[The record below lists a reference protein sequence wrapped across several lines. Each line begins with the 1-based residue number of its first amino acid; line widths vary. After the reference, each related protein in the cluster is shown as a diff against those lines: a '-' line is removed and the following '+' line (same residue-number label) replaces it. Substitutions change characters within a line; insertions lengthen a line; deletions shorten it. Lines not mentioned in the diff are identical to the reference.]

1 MRKSFTLLF
10 STLMLLCVF
19 GFSSFAAVPQLSSTK
34 PADGADNVKPSTT
47 HLVVKFNQNVKF
59 TSTGGTLTIWKGAT
73 PVKTVALVSGN
84 ADAVIAA
91 DSLKVKHNL
100 TLTDGTAYAV
110 TITNNAIE
118 NAAGEKFGGIAAGAW
133 DFTTG
138 DYTAPVVEKL
148 TPLDGAA
155 NVDVKATPFNLVIEF
170 KDALSNIEA
179 VPGKKVWVYE
189 ADGTIVDIIVID
201 GTNTSVTGKIAT
213 VTVNTNAFVNEL
225 TEYYVNVEAGA
236 FTDTSP
242 NKNKFAGIMNKTT
255 WNFSSRDYSA
265 AYLTAATVTN
275 VSYATATLNATA
287 NEAGLIWYKR
297 QLATDA
303 APTGTATEAGG
314 WTKVTT
320 GTGNSIT
327 AALSGMT
334 DGTKYAVYVV
344 AENALAQQQT
354 VATKIEFTTLDN
366 TAPLASD
373 KVLVNE
379 SNVTVGVGLTF
390 NEAVV
395 PGTGNLLIKRQ
406 SNNETVRTVPASE
419 LLIVAGTGANLGKWF
434 MTARFEGLESG
445 VGYYV
450 VIPSGYVEDAA
461 GNDYVSTYV
470 TATAWQFTASD
481 FVAPTVEVKIAA
493 STPPASADNIV
504 IDFSEEVRLMNGVAM
519 STLVTDADWFN
530 YIALEKANVPV
541 PFTASYAGSVITV
554 NPVSDLAPNSTYVV
568 KIRKNVF
575 EDLNDNPFSNEH
587 KTYELVTGDFGPAT
601 IAYAPLNNATA
612 VAKGTQPKIT
622 FSKVA
627 KIKGTTPA
635 DITATNLK
643 PILVFKKDNASGANV
658 AFTVSWDAA
667 TRTATLVPDAE
678 LASEGVYYVDIDHTK
693 VEDVYGGAFADPGTS
708 LFTMIDYI
716 VPTVTFS
723 HTGTVT
729 NKAAADPLMLTFSE
743 DVTLLFDVADLVVF
757 KQDNASGANLA
768 FSAAWD
774 AATDKITI
782 TPSAPLE
789 KGKVYYYGVGAGV
802 ASDGVN
808 KNAAALTTFT
818 FEPAVP
824 DQVEVAENGLVP
836 AHEATGVKVNAAG
849 DLVATI
855 TFTEAVKANPIM
867 PTPSNAILYDSND
880 VAVKTVAILAG
891 YFEGSK
897 LTVTFEDVILTS
909 EGEYYITIDEDVVV
923 ANANNNKTFAGILAG
938 DWTFT
943 AADIVKPVL
952 TANTPASGA
961 TGVALN
967 APVIIGVVPAE
978 DVVTGTGN
986 ITIVGATDSKTVAVT
1001 NVVIDNEA
1009 GTITVPHAAFSLYG
1023 TVYTVTVPAGAFKDN
1038 GGNANDAFTW
1048 SFTTVANPAPT
1059 VVSLDPADGEDMV
1072 AAGTENFVIEF
1083 SEEVQKGAS
1092 GTVAFLFEKGTGANR
1107 AVLAGSGIATPND
1120 DIQRG
1125 AVLVTSS
1132 NVQVTGNVVTI
1143 NFDGFKLVDGK
1154 EYFILIEPG
1163 MFKDKSAPTTA
1174 DFAGIPS
1181 YVEGDGGWN
1190 FYTKDVIAPTW
1201 EVTYVERGEGMD
1213 ITSDIVITFSK
1224 PIEKTGGTEITNAD
1238 VATLF
1243 TLALEGTPN
1252 TPIAFT
1258 GNISADKTVVVLEN
1272 ASFLPALST
1281 AMSGGVLLVAPTT
1294 GIRGKV
1300 NQKAVSTTAE
1310 EINISDYVAPTVT
1323 LTAGAVE
1330 GEEFE
1335 FNVSSNEAGT
1345 IYWLVVKG
1353 AATTKTAADV
1363 MVGTAIEDY
1372 ESGIE
1377 TITVDEDIE
1386 SETEYTVYAVAVDE
1400 TGNVS
1405 TVKTVTV
1412 ETDDI
1417 TKPLLVAKTSTFTNA
1432 GVLQLDFNEEVVPGT
1447 ATAVIRLAGTLEI
1460 VDIVPLTATAE
1471 LDSLILTSAV
1481 ALTYADD
1488 QKFVI
1493 EIAGGIGKVADAAG
1507 NFWNGQIG
1515 LGENAWV
1522 VGLNDRTKPTLVS
1535 IKPALPTT
1543 DPKAVIPVDSNIELT
1558 FSENVKKADNAQFIL
1573 YHWDGELVVYEVL
1586 TGSTVA
1592 ISGKVITINPTRNLV
1607 SGQRY
1612 QLTITDG
1619 SILDMTGNV
1628 LDGSIVRQFDAADNV
1643 APTATFLPANDA
1655 TAVPVGVTPTI
1666 TFTEALVLADG
1677 TAIDNFDL
1685 ETMVYLKKDGAAVA
1699 HTAMIDAAKKI
1710 ITIDPTAD
1718 LTQGAVYTYGF
1729 TAGFTDAAKNAVA
1742 AKEAKFT
1749 VATDAMIAAY
1759 IEFDPDN
1766 KDALNATV
1774 VPVDQA
1780 FRIIFS
1786 GQLYTYS
1793 DVNSQNNIAVT
1804 PSYLQG
1810 ATAGAGAITLKQGA
1824 ANVPF
1829 TASIESWTADE
1840 TVIVITPNAVL
1851 GSEKEYD
1858 LTVVGNK
1865 LQLGVGN
1872 QTILTL
1878 GESND
1883 YLTED
1888 ALAPTAV
1895 TLVPADGT
1903 AASASGTLSISFS
1916 EKVMAGTGAIQ
1927 IKHEHGEVVLTIDA
1941 ADLVIENNLVKITA
1955 LSELEEGEEYF
1966 VIIPSGVITDL
1977 SGNAFAGIT
1986 GEDDWNFII
1995 SETLGA
2001 PQIVN
2006 IAPVGGNAPINS
2018 SLVITFDRPVKLS
2031 ATEGFIAIYNANGVA
2046 VQLIRFNDA
2055 NVGTL
2060 ISFNADRTVA
2070 TVDINDLA
2078 QNTKYEVEVAAGM
2091 FVLNAD
2097 ATLKNEGVKRTIWT
2111 FTTEV
2116 NEPPVLLI
2124 RTPADNATNVSLR
2137 TVAKMGFNMDVKAGT
2152 GAITLRRGVDGTVV
2166 HSFDV
2171 TSSEVE
2177 FNGKTVSFDISSY
2190 LEADATAY
2198 YIIVPAGAITNT
2210 STTPEAFAGLEQTTS
2225 WNFTTQADGE
2235 KPELVTW
2242 SPNDVEIENNK
2253 PTFVLEFN
2261 EDVKV
2266 VSPVKLVVTKVGQT
2280 TPALEIPVTASMV
2293 DGSTITITYE
2303 ERISGVLEY
2312 SAEYFVTIEGGAIE
2326 DLWENVWEAG
2336 VTDPT
2341 AWTFKTKDVNT
2352 AVAQIQG
2359 TGTSSPM
2366 LNQVV
2371 HVTGTITGISAGEGF
2386 FVQDDNA
2393 AWSGI
2398 WVSYGTTASLNIGDG
2413 VRVFG
2418 TVAEVAE
2425 VTTINASSV
2434 EMVDAPVV
2442 VAPVVVASPSAAK
2455 AEMYESVLVQ
2465 VGGARAN
2472 AANANGVWTIYYE
2485 VTNTVAVNK
2494 WFYTYTPVA
2503 GTYYNVAG
2511 IVNGRY
2517 SDYKLEPRMASDI
2530 TDLTDTN
2537 APVVPVVDFKVYPN
2551 PFNDR
2556 ISIVNHDKL
2565 TRVVITNIAGQRV
2578 MDVQFPESEIRTANL
2593 VSGVYVIS
2601 LFTEDGMVKSDRIV
2615 KR

>member
-10 STLMLLCVF
+10 STLILLCVF
-19 GFSSFAAVPQLSSTK
+19 GFSSFAAAPQLSWTK
-34 PADGADNVKPSTT
+34 PTDGATNVKTSTT

-59 TSTGGTLTIWKGAT
+59 TTSSGTLTVWKGGA
-73 PVKTVALVSGN
+73 PIKTVALIAGN
-84 ADAVIAA
+84 ANAVIAA
-91 DSLKVKHNL
+91 DSLKVKHGL
-100 TLTDGTAYAV
+100 TLTDNTAYSV

-118 NAAGEKFGGIAAGAW
+118 NAAGEDFGGIAAGAW
-133 DFTTG
+133 TFTTG
-138 DYTAPVVEKL
+138 DYTVPVVDEL
-148 TPLDGAA
+148 SPVDNAA
-155 NVDVKATPFNLVIEF
+155 NVDVMVTPFNLVITFE
-170 KDALSNIEA
+170 DVNNITA
-179 VPGKKVWVYE
+179 VTGKKIWLYR
-189 ADGTIVDIIVID
+189 ADGTIVDIITIN
-201 GTNTSVTGKIAT
+201 GTNPTVVGKTAT
-213 VTVNTNAFVNEL
+213 ILIDPNAFREEL

-236 FTDTSP
+236 FTDL
-242 NKNKFAGIMNKTT
+242 NGNKFAGITGKTAWT
-255 WNFSSRDYSA
+255 FTSRDYSA
-265 AYLTAATVTN
+265 PFVTAPTVTN
-275 VSYATATLNATA
+275 ISYDSATLNAAA
-287 NEAGLIWYKR
+287 NEAGSIWYKV
-297 QLATDA
+297 QLKTAA
-303 APTGTATEAGG
+303 APTNPGTDATG
-314 WTKVTT
+314 WTEVET
-320 GTGNSIT
+320 GANNAITASIT
-327 AALSGMT
+327 GLD
-334 DGTKYAVYVV
+334 DGIEYAVYVV
-344 AENALAQQQT
+344 AENEENQFQPN
-354 VATKIEFTTLDN
+354 ATKVEFTTLDN

-390 NEAVV
+390 NEEVV
-395 PGTGNLLIKRQ
+395 AGAGNLLIKRQ

-419 LLIVAGTGANLGKWF
+419 ILIVEGEDEDEGWWF
-434 MTARFEGLESG
+434 MTARFAGLESG

-450 VIPSGYVEDAA
+450 VIPSGYVEDVA

-481 FVAPTVEVKIAA
+481 FVAPTVVVKIAA
-493 STPPASADNIV
+493 STPPAASDNIV

-519 STLVTDADWFN
+519 SGLSTDADWFN
-530 YIALEKANVPV
+530 YIALEKGNVAV
-541 PFTASYAGSVITV
+541 PFTASYAGSIITV

-575 EDLNDNPFSNEH
+575 EDLNDNPFSTEH

-612 VAKGTQPKIT
+612 VASGTQPKIV
-622 FSKVA
+622 FSKEA
-627 KIKGTTPA
+627 KISGTTPA
-635 DITATNLK
+635 AITAANLK
-643 PILVFKKDNASGANV
+643 PLIVFKKDNASGANV

-667 TRTATLVPDAE
+667 TRTATLVPDAA
-678 LASEGVYYVDIDHTK
+678 LVSEGVYYVDIDHTK
-693 VEDVYGGAFADPGTS
+693 VEDVYGSDFADPGTS
-708 LFTMIDYI
+708 LFTMVDFI

-729 NKAAADPLMLTFSE
+729 NKAATDPLILTFSE
-743 DVTLLFDVADLVVF
+743 DVNLLFDVADLVVF
-757 KQDNASGANLA
+757 KEDNANGANLA

-782 TPSAPLE
+782 TPTAPLE

-855 TFTEAVKANPIM
+855 TFTEAVKANPVM

-880 VAVKTVAILAG
+880 VAVKTVAILAS

-897 LTVTFEDVILTS
+897 LTVTFEDVMLAS

-923 ANANNNKTFAGILAG
+923 ANANNNKTFAGIAAG

-952 TANTPASGA
+952 TANAPLNGA

-967 APVIIGVVPAE
+967 APVIIGAAAE

-986 ITIVGATDSKTVAVT
+986 ITIAGTGDSKTIAVT
-1001 NVVIDNEA
+1001 DAVIDNTA
-1009 GTITVPHAAFSLYG
+1009 GTITVPHAAFTQYG
-1023 TVYTVTVPAGAFKDN
+1023 TVYTVTVPAGAFKDDA
-1038 GGNANDAFTW
+1038 GNLNVELIWT
-1048 SFTTVANPAPT
+1048 FTTVVNPPPA

-1107 AVLAGSGIATPND
+1107 AVLAGNGVATAND

-1132 NVQVTGNVVTI
+1132 NVQVAGNVVTI
-1143 NFDGFKLVDGK
+1143 NFDGFELVDGK
-1154 EYFILIEPG
+1154 EYFILVEPG

-1181 YVEGDGGWN
+1181 YVEGVGGWN
-1190 FYTKDVIAPTW
+1190 FYTKDVVAPTW
-1201 EVTYVERGEGMD
+1201 EVSYVERGDGMD

-1224 PIEKTGGTEITNAD
+1224 PIEKTGGAEIANVD

-1243 TLALEGTPN
+1243 TLTVDGSAV
-1252 TPIAFT
+1252 AFT

-1272 ASFLPALST
+1272 ASFLPAL
-1281 AMSGGVLLVAPTT
+1281 AIGNSGDPVTVAPTT

-1300 NQKAVSTTAE
+1300 NQKAVSTTAATF
-1310 EINISDYVAPTVT
+1310 NISDYVAPTVT
-1323 LTAGAVE
+1323 LAAAAAGVD
-1330 GEEFE
+1330 GEEFD
-1335 FNVSSNEAGT
+1335 FTVSSNESGT
-1345 IYWLVVKG
+1345 IYWLVVEG
-1353 AATTKTAADV
+1353 EATTMTAAEV

-1372 ESGIE
+1372 TGGVE
-1377 TITVDEDIE
+1377 TVTVDEGIE

-1412 ETDDI
+1412 TTDDI
-1417 TKPLLVAKTSTFTNA
+1417 TKPMLVSKTTTFTNVG
-1432 GVLQLDFNEEVVPGT
+1432 GVLGLKFNENVVPGG
-1447 ATAVIRLAGTLEI
+1447 ATAIIRLAGTLEI
-1460 VDIVPLTATAE
+1460 IDVVALTATTKA
-1471 LDSLILTSAV
+1471 DSLKLASTV
-1481 ALTYADD
+1481 ALTYPDD

-1493 EIAGGIGKVADAAG
+1493 EIAGGKVADAAG
-1507 NFWNGQIG
+1507 NTWNGQIG

-1522 VGLNDRTKPTLVS
+1522 AGLNDRTKPTLVS
-1535 IKPALPTT
+1535 IKPELPTT
-1543 DPKAVIPVDSNIELT
+1543 DPRAVIPVNSNIELT
-1558 FSENVKKADNAQFIL
+1558 FSENVKKADNAQFII
-1573 YHWDGELVVYEVL
+1573 YHYDVVLAQIVVYEVL
-1586 TGSTVA
+1586 EGASIA
-1592 ISGKVITINPTRNLV
+1592 IKDKVITLNPSRDWV

-1612 QLTITDG
+1612 QLTITNG
-1619 SILDMTGNV
+1619 SILDMTGNA
-1628 LDGSIVRQFDAADNV
+1628 LDGSIVRLFDAADNV
-1643 APTATFLPANDA
+1643 APTATFLPANAA
-1655 TAVPVGVTPTI
+1655 TAVPIGVTPKI
-1666 TFTEALVLADG
+1666 TFSEPLVLTDG
-1677 TAIDNFDL
+1677 TVVDNFDL

-1699 HTAMIDAAKKI
+1699 HSAVINAAKTE
-1710 ITIDPTAD
+1710 ITITPAAS
-1718 LTQGAVYTYGF
+1718 LTKGAVYTYGF

-1742 AKEAKFT
+1742 AKEASFT
-1749 VATDAMIAAY
+1749 VATDAIIAAY

-1766 KDALNATV
+1766 DDEFNPTV

-1793 DVNSQNNIAVT
+1793 TVNSENNIAVT

-1810 ATAGAGAITLKQGA
+1810 ATAGAGAVTLKQGA
-1824 ANVPF
+1824 TNVPF
-1829 TASIESWTADE
+1829 TASIESWTAEE

-1851 GSEKEYD
+1851 GSEKEYV

-1872 QTILTL
+1872 QTILVD

-1895 TLVPADGT
+1895 TFVPADGT
-1903 AASASGTLSISFS
+1903 TASATTTLSISFS

-1941 ADLVIENNLVKITA
+1941 ADLVIVNNLVKITT

-1977 SGNAFAGIT
+1977 SGNAYAGIS
-1986 GEDDWNFII
+1986 GEDDWNFIV

-2031 ATEGFIAIYNANGVA
+2031 AIEGFIAIYNANGVA
-2046 VQLIRFNDA
+2046 VQLIRYNDA

-2070 TVDINDLA
+2070 TVDINDLV
-2078 QNTKYEVEVAAGM
+2078 QNTKYQVEVAPGT

-2097 ATLKNEGVKRTIWT
+2097 ASLKNEGVTRTIWT

-2116 NEPPVLLI
+2116 NEPPVLLLL
-2124 RTPADNATNVSLR
+2124 TPKDDATDVSLR

-2152 GAITLRRGVDGTVV
+2152 GVITLRRGSDASIV

-2171 TSSEVE
+2171 NSSEVE

-2190 LEADATAY
+2190 LEADATEY

-2210 STTPEAFAGLEQTTS
+2210 STTPEVFTGLEQTYN
-2225 WNFTTQADGE
+2225 WNFTTQADGV

-2242 SPNDVEIENNK
+2242 TPDEVEIDDNK

-2261 EDVKV
+2261 EDVKLV
-2266 VSPVKLVVTKVGQT
+2266 GDVNLVVTKVGET
-2280 TPALEIPVTASMV
+2280 TPSLEIPLTAGMFAGNKVTV
-2293 DGSTITITYE
+2293 TYE

-2312 SAEYFVTIEGGAIE
+2312 SSEYFVTIEGGAIE
-2326 DLWENVWEAG
+2326 DLWENVWDAG

-2341 AWTFKTKDVNT
+2341 AWTFHTKDVNT
-2352 AVAQIQG
+2352 AIALIQG
-2359 TGTSSPM
+2359 TGTTSPM
-2366 LNQVV
+2366 LNEVV
-2371 HVTGTITGISAGEGF
+2371 HVTGTVTGISAGEGF

-2398 WVSYGTTASLNIGDG
+2398 WVAYGTTASLNIGDG
-2413 VRVFG
+2413 VYIFG

-2434 EMVDAPVV
+2434 EMVEAPVE
-2442 VAPVVVASPSAAK
+2442 VAPVVVDGPSASK

-2465 VGGARAN
+2465 VDGARAN
-2472 AANANGVWTIYYE
+2472 AANGSGVWTIYYE
-2485 VTNTVAVNK
+2485 ATNMVTVNK

-2503 GTYYNVAG
+2503 GNFYNVAG

-2530 TDLTDTN
+2530 TDLTATP
-2537 APVVPVVDFKVYPN
+2537 APVIEVVDFKVYPN

-2556 ISIVNHDKL
+2556 ISIVNYDKL
-2565 TRVVITNIAGQRV
+2565 TRVVITNIAGQKV
-2578 MDVQFPESEIRTANL
+2578 LDVKFPESEIRTANL